1 MSTTVKIAYLN
12 GPRFRRALLAAC
24 DHTEGRRKELNRI
37 NVFPVPDGDTGTNL
51 ALTVRAISDHLQ
63 RLEDPTV
70 GRVAQE
76 AAEAAVLG
84 ARGNSGMMLSHF
96 LLGFADAVG
105 DRVRIDPSGF
115 SAALE
120 TGVRHLYAAIDRPVE
135 GTILTVMRETA
146 EAAAGLDADDF
157 HPYLEHLLEAAQA
170 SLARTPDLLPALR
183 KAGVVDAGA
192 KGFVH
197 LLEGVVYFI
206 VEGAVQAER
215 TRRPSDE
222 EIAPAAVAHAAF
234 SPEESFRFCTEALV
248 RGDDLPDE
256 ETVRAFLR
264 EQGDSIVVIRTP
276 RILKVHVHTDEPA
289 AVFAWLREHGTLAAH
304 KAEDMELQHATVA
317 RGGEGAL
324 ARRPVALVTES
335 AQDLPEEVLRA
346 HGVGVVPLLLLDGDE
361 VLRDGIDITPDAFHR
376 RLEEPGELPTTS
388 QPAPA
393 DFLRAFERAGEEGE
407 EILYLGLS
415 SALSG
420 TFASA
425 EAAAG
430 RLSSGVSLHR
440 FDTRAASILQGLLV
454 LMAAEMAERG
464 VRPARILE
472 ALEVAR
478 RDSGIL
484 FTIDT
489 FDRLLASGRVGK
501 GKAFLGRMLNVKPIL
516 ELGPE
521 GTIAQAGKARGRE
534 GVLQAVLDTVATRVP
549 PGTPRVRFGI
559 VHVARPDIVPPLEAA
574 LRARYGAGTEI
585 LSGPVTPVLATHL
598 GTGAWGLGWL
608 VEPETG

>member
-1 MSTTVKIAYLN
+1 MTATVKIAYLN

-96 LLGFADAVG
+96 LLGFAEAVG
-105 DRVRIDPSGF
+105 DRSRIDPGGF
-115 SAALE
+115 SQALE

-146 EAAAGLDADDF
+146 EAARGLEAHDF

-183 KAGVVDAGA
+183 ESGVVDAGA

-215 TRRPSDE
+215 TRRPPDE

-248 RGDDLPDE
+248 RGEDLPDE

-276 RILKVHVHTDEPA
+276 RILKIHVHTDAPD

-361 VLRDGIDITPDAFHR
+361 VLRDGVDITPEAFHR

-407 EILYLGLS
+407 AILYLGLS

-430 RLSSGVSLHR
+430 RLANGVPLHR

-464 VRPARILE
+464 VEPPRILE
-472 ALEVAR
+472 ALEEAR

-534 GVLQAVLDTVATRVP
+534 GVLHAVLDTVATRVP

-574 LRARYGAGTEI
+574 LRERYGAQTEI

-608 VEPETG
+608 VEPEVR